1 MEINK
6 VEPPSWWSG
15 MNKDTVQLLIYGD
28 DFTNYYVKNA
38 PSGIE
43 IIDQKIYSDPSYY
56 KLTLKVIKS
65 GKYSFEFTNGT
76 FFNKNN
82 ANFEF
87 IVREKKKRI
96 IPNINAADVVYLLM
110 VDRFSD
116 GNLGNNEIKNHKD
129 PIRIEHKWGRK
140 GGDLDGIINH
150 LDYLVDLGI
159 TTLWLTP
166 IYENNY
172 VNCYHGYTPTDLY
185 KVEPHFG
192 NLSTYKEL
200 IDKCHEHNIKVIQ
213 DHIINHI
220 SPSHP
225 LAQNPPNPDW
235 INGTNKN
242 HHNCNYEINDITNY
256 YGIQKKRDYT
266 QSGWFAG
273 YLTDMNLKNPD
284 VVEYFITHAIWW
296 IEKAQLDGIRED
308 TFLYSDRIGSTN
320 FVRGIKKE
328 YPQIFV
334 VGETMEFNREKLSYF
349 FNNNPKLNNHL
360 SSVTDFA
367 FSSLIYK
374 LITDEITVQEFYDE
388 LSNDFI
394 YRKPNM
400 MLTFMDNHDM
410 GRFFSDVNED
420 ISQYLSAF
428 TLIFGL
434 RGIPQIYYGDEIGMT
449 GAHDPNNRKE
459 FPGGFSYNE
468 HNSFYDST
476 RTENENIIYN
486 QFKKFINFRK
496 KHPSLFLNKMKH
508 VILDV
513 SVYLAIRENNN
524 QQLLI
529 FYNDN
534 ENFETIN
541 LHRELKNLI
550 FQNAKRIEVIAPKN
564 SSDKILINDEINI
577 PKHTAVMI
585 YLENKISEI
594 ENEK

>member
-96 IPNINAADVVYLLM
+96 IPNINATDVVYLLM

-116 GNLGNNEIKNHKD
+116 GNLGNNKIKNHKD

-410 GRFFSDVNED
+410 GRFFSDVDED

-529 FYNDN
+529 FYNDT

-541 LHRELKNLI
+541 LHRELKTLI

>member
-96 IPNINAADVVYLLM
+96 IPNINATDVVYLLM

-410 GRFFSDVNED
+410 GRFFSDVDED

-449 GAHDPNNRKE
+449 GAYDPNNRKE

-534 ENFETIN
+534 KNFETIN
-541 LHRELKNLI
+541 LHRELKTLI

-564 SSDKILINDEINI
+564 SSDKILINDKINI

-594 ENEK
+594 EK

>member
-1 MEINK
+1 
-6 VEPPSWWSG
+6 
-15 MNKDTVQLLIYGD
+15 
-28 DFTNYYVKNA
+28 VKNA

-43 IIDQKIYSDPSYY
+43 IIDQKIYSDTSYY
-56 KLTLKVIKS
+56 KLTIKVIKS

-87 IVREKKKRI
+87 IIREKKKRI

-116 GNLGNNEIKNHKD
+116 GNLGNNKIKNHKD

-225 LAQNPPNPDW
+225 LAKNPPNPDW

-410 GRFFSDVNED
+410 GRFFSDVDED

-449 GAHDPNNRKE
+449 GTNDPNNRKE
-459 FPGGFSYNE
+459 FPGGFSYTE

-476 RTENENIIYN
+476 RTENENIIYD
-486 QFKKFINFRK
+486 QFKKLINFRK

-541 LHRELKNLI
+541 LHRELKTLI

-564 SSDKILINDEINI
+564 SSDKILINDKIHI

-594 ENEK
+594 EK

>member
-1 MEINK
+1 
-6 VEPPSWWSG
+6 
-15 MNKDTVQLLIYGD
+15 
-28 DFTNYYVKNA
+28 
-38 PSGIE
+38 
-43 IIDQKIYSDPSYY
+43 
-56 KLTLKVIKS
+56 
-65 GKYSFEFTNGT
+65 
-76 FFNKNN
+76 
-82 ANFEF
+82 
-87 IVREKKKRI
+87 
-96 IPNINAADVVYLLM
+96 M

-116 GNLGNNEIKNHKD
+116 GNLGNNKIKNHKD

-242 HHNCNYEINDITNY
+242 HHNCNYKINDITNY

-410 GRFFSDVNED
+410 GRFFSDVDED

-449 GAHDPNNRKE
+449 GAYDPNNRKE

-534 ENFETIN
+534 KNFETIN
-541 LHRELKNLI
+541 LHRELKTLI

-594 ENEK
+594 EK

>member
-1 MEINK
+1 
-6 VEPPSWWSG
+6 

-28 DFTNYYVKNA
+28 DFTNYYIKNA

-43 IIDQKIYSDPSYY
+43 IIDQKIYSDTSYY
-56 KLTLKVIKS
+56 KLTIKVIKS

-87 IVREKKKRI
+87 IVEKKDKRI

-116 GNLGNNEIKNHKD
+116 GNLENNKIKNHKD

-140 GGDLDGIINH
+140 GGDFDGIINH
-150 LDYLVDLGI
+150 FDYLLDLGI

-172 VNCYHGYTPTDLY
+172 INCYHGYTPTDLY

-200 IDKCHEHNIKVIQ
+200 IDKCHENNIKVIQ

-225 LAQNPPNPDW
+225 LAKNPPNPDW
-235 INGTNKN
+235 INGTIKK

-410 GRFFSDVNED
+410 GRFFSDVDED

-534 ENFETIN
+534 KNSETIN

-550 FQNAKRIEVIAPKN
+550 FQNVKTIEVIAPKN
-564 SSDKILINDEINI
+564 SSDKILINDEIHI

>member
-185 KVEPHFG
+185 KVDPHFG

-213 DHIINHI
+213 DHIINHM

-410 GRFFSDVNED
+410 GRFFSDVDED

-534 ENFETIN
+534 KNFETIN
-541 LHRELKNLI
+541 LHRELKTLI

-594 ENEK
+594 EK

>member
-1 MEINK
+1 

-28 DFTNYYVKNA
+28 NFTNYYVKNA

-43 IIDQKIYSDPSYY
+43 IIDQKIYSDTSYY
-56 KLTLKVIKS
+56 KLTIKVIKS
-65 GKYSFEFTNGT
+65 GKYSFEFTNGA

-96 IPNINAADVVYLLM
+96 IPNINATDVVYLLM

-116 GNLGNNEIKNHKD
+116 GNLGNNKIKNHKD

-140 GGDLDGIINH
+140 GGDFDGIINH

-200 IDKCHEHNIKVIQ
+200 IDKCHEHNMKVIQ

-374 LITDEITVQEFYDE
+374 LITDEITVQEFYDK

-541 LHRELKNLI
+541 FETINLHRELKTLI

-564 SSDKILINDEINI
+564 SSDKILINDKINI

>member
-1 MEINK
+1 M
-6 VEPPSWWSG
+6 
-15 MNKDTVQLLIYGD
+15 
-28 DFTNYYVKNA
+28 KNA

-43 IIDQKIYSDPSYY
+43 IIDQKIYSDTSYY
-56 KLTLKVIKS
+56 KLTIKVIKS

-87 IVREKKKRI
+87 IIREKKKRI

-116 GNLGNNEIKNHKD
+116 GNLGNNKIKNHKD

-225 LAQNPPNPDW
+225 LAKNPPNPDW

-410 GRFFSDVNED
+410 GRFFSDVDED

-449 GAHDPNNRKE
+449 GTNDPNNRKE
-459 FPGGFSYNE
+459 FPGGFSYTE

-476 RTENENIIYN
+476 RTENENIIYD
-486 QFKKFINFRK
+486 QFKKLINFRK

-541 LHRELKNLI
+541 LHRELKTLI

-564 SSDKILINDEINI
+564 SSDKILINDKIHI

-594 ENEK
+594 EK

>member
-96 IPNINAADVVYLLM
+96 IPNINATDVVYLLM

-116 GNLGNNEIKNHKD
+116 GNLGNNKIKNHKD

-410 GRFFSDVNED
+410 GRFFSDVDED

-529 FYNDN
+529 FYNDT